1 MLAVRSLHRVRSQRL
16 DTLHD
21 LGQSF
26 GFRDHKKNSSFT
38 RKSMSKSRELVSF
51 KIPAWLTSIHRA
63 HILGLCW

>member
-26 GFRDHKKNSSFT
+26 GFRDHKRLS
-38 RKSMSKSRELVSF
+38 
-51 KIPAWLTSIHRA
+51 
-63 HILGLCW
+63 LGDSGSEDRITLGIDG